1 MFDTLK
7 NDGLEAA
14 EDRLGGGGFIVDTDA
29 YKAKVEMAYGI
40 ISSKG
45 AKGVAFTFLL
55 EGGKKYQETVYVTN
69 QAGENFFLNKDDKTK
84 KVPLPGYTTVNDI
97 CICITEKGLS
107 EQTLEEKTV
116 NVYDYEQKK
125 DLPKNVPVLV
135 DLLGGEVILGIVR
148 NLENKSV
155 KDGAGNYQPTAD
167 TRETNNI
174 EKVFE
179 VNTKMSIVEATNGKT
194 AAEFHDKWLERNKGN
209 TRDRR
214 SIKEGGSAGTS
225 GRPQGGPPQAGGA
238 AAGGAPRKSLFGT
251 K

>member
-40 ISSKG
+40 VSGNG
-45 AKGVAFTFLL
+45 AKGVNFTFLL
-55 EGGKKYQETVYVTN
+55 PDGKKYSETVYVTN
-69 QAGENFFLNKDDKTK
+69 RAGENFFLNKDDKTK

-97 CICITEKGLS
+97 CICVTEKGLA
-107 EQTLEEKTV
+107 EQSLEEKTV
-116 NVYDYEQKK
+116 NVYDY
-125 DLPKNVPVLV
+125 DLKRDVPKNVPVLV
-135 DLLGGEVILGIVR
+135 DLIGGEVILGIVR

-209 TRDRR
+209 TRDKRT
-214 SIKEGGSAGTS
+214 IKEGGSAGTS
-225 GRPQGGPPQAGGA
+225 GRPVGAAPQAGA
-238 AAGGAPRKSLFGT
+238 AAGGAPRTSLFG
-251 K
+251 KK